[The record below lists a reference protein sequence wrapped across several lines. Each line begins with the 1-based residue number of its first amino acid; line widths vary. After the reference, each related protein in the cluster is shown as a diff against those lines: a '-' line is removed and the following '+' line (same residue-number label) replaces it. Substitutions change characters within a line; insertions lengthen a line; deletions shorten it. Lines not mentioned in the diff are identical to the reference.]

1 VNNSISVIIPS
12 YSIERFNDIKDL
24 VYSILIQKD
33 PVELVFVIERS
44 KQLADRLQVF
54 LKDVG
59 CDYKIIFS
67 NSRLGLAN
75 ARNLG
80 IENSSGQYIAFVDD
94 DALLSPNW
102 SKALLDAF
110 DRYPAIAGCTGP
122 VIPKWASGEYAWF
135 PKSFYW
141 MIGCTAWRDFGR
153 ERLVDHAPGVNMV
166 FRKDAIGDK
175 RFIDKFTDGAGQSG
189 KAGLVGDDLDFVI
202 RLISTT
208 GQKVLYSPSI
218 AVFHK
223 VPAYRLRLSYL
234 KNYAFW
240 QAVAEVR
247 YNKLYGSKHRAESRR
262 LFLKQLFNDIL
273 YPSTL
278 RNFVKRT
285 CIITYCS
292 FFSALGYSV
301 ARFLHWESF
310 R

>member
-1 VNNSISVIIPS
+1 MNTSISIIIPS

-33 PVELVFVIERS
+33 PIELVFVIERS
-44 KQLADRLQVF
+44 KQLADCLQVF

-59 CDYKIIFS
+59 CNYKIIFS

-75 ARNLG
+75 ARNVG

-94 DALLSPNW
+94 DAILSPNW

-110 DRYPAIAGCTGP
+110 DRYPVIAACTGP
-122 VIPKWASGEYAWF
+122 VIPKWTSSEYAWF

-141 MIGCTAWRDFGR
+141 MIGCTAWRDFDH

-166 FRKDAIGDK
+166 FRRNVIGDK

-223 VPAYRLRLSYL
+223 VPAYRLRFSYL
-234 KNYAFW
+234 KRYAFW

-247 YNKLYGSKHRAESRR
+247 YNKLYGSRHRAESRK
-262 LFLKQLFNDIL
+262 LFLKQMFYDIL
-273 YPSTL
+273 YPLTL
-278 RNFVKRT
+278 RYFVKR
-285 CIITYCS
+285 IYMMTYCS
-292 FFSALGYSV
+292 LFSLAGYLAALYL
-301 ARFLHWESF
+301 RWQSF
-310 R
+310 

>member
-24 VYSILIQKD
+24 VYSALIQKD
-33 PVELVFVIERS
+33 PVELVFVVERN

-59 CDYKIIFS
+59 CNYKIIFS

-75 ARNLG
+75 ARNVG

-94 DALLSPNW
+94 DAILSPNW

-122 VIPKWASGEYAWF
+122 VIPKWASSEYAWF

-141 MIGCTAWRDFGR
+141 MIGCTAWRDFGH

-166 FRKDAIGDK
+166 FRKDAIGGK

-208 GQKVLYSPSI
+208 GQKILYSPSI

-234 KNYAFW
+234 KKYAFW

-247 YNKLYGSKHRAESRR
+247 YDKLYGSKHRAESRK
-262 LFLKQLFNDIL
+262 LFFKQLINDIL

-278 RNFVKRT
+278 QNFAKRT
-285 CIITYCS
+285 FIVTY
-292 FFSALGYSV
+292 FLLFSIFGYSA
-301 ARFLHWESF
+301 ARFLYRESL
-310 R
+310 